1 MFNKIVLTWKEN
13 FSFYLLYFTVFKRLM
28 CKYYSVPIY
37 VYFYRK
43 ENSKFKLTT
52 IMDNL
57 SEHSQ
62 QVRLSSDGQNG
73 IQTHLVPTNE
83 PNTQTFQV

>member
-1 MFNKIVLTWKEN
+1 
-13 FSFYLLYFTVFKRLM
+13 M
-28 CKYYSVPIY
+28 CKNYSDIN
-37 VYFYRK
+37 VYFNRK
-43 ENSKFKLTT
+43 ENSKFKLTN

-73 IQTHLVPTNE
+73 IHTHLVPTNE